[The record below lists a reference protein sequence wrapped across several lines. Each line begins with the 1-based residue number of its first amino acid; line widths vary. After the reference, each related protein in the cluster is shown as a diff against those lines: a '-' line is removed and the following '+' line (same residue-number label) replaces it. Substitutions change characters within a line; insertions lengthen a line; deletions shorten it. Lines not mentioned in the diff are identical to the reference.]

1 MTSLSACQVRLLAT
15 IDRMEHSNEEVGHD
29 LEGDL
34 SVCTGNLPATEASLE
49 RRGLLTREL
58 VPEGLYVAEGYY
70 LYRLTD
76 AGREALAS

>member
-1 MTSLSACQVRLLAT
+1 LRVLRT
-15 IDRMEHSNEEVGHD
+15 IDRMEQSNEEVGHD

-34 SVCTGNLPATEASLE
+34 SICTGNLPWTEVSLE

-58 VPEGLYVAEGYY
+58 VPEGLYVPEGYY

-76 AGREALAS
+76 AGREAARP